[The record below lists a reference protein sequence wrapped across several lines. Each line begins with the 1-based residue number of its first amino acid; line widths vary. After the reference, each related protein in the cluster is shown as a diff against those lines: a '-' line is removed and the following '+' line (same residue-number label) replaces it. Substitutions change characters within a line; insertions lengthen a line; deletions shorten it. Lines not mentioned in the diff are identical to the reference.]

1 MKKFV
6 AIAVA
11 AYLLLGALAW
21 WIADHRGWQEI
32 PTGAPGEMRAI
43 DNSLATESAQALAA
57 MRDARER
64 LGAVGLTAAVSIDGQ
79 VVWSAALG
87 WADIATRTPA
97 TTNTV
102 MRIGS
107 TSKAL
112 TATVLARLVEQGV
125 VGLDQPIGSIV
136 QTLPNPDWARL
147 TPRQLAS
154 HTAGLPDY
162 SGNWDL
168 WGFWQTI
175 ALERHFD
182 DVVDGLAIF
191 DDNSLAYEPGTKFL
205 YSTFDTNLLGAVM
218 ESVAQ
223 EKYLELLRRE
233 VLEPLELT
241 ATGGDHA
248 GPAPPGLATFYDSR
262 SGRAKR
268 WREVDLSQRWPGG
281 GLLSTSRDLVRLCG
295 GWTDAGYLSPKT
307 VAQFWQVQ
315 KLASGAD
322 NEQGYALGWRAEPA
336 SRVLGGGIVTPRYHH
351 GGITK
356 GAMSWLVCYPQA
368 RLGVAINTNTLLDD
382 ISGLTEL
389 EHRITRPF
397 FERAR
402 SGIKTEGN

>member
-6 AIAVA
+6 AIAVV

-21 WIADHRGWQEI
+21 WITDLGGWQEI
-32 PTGAPGEMRAI
+32 PTGAAGEMRMV

-57 MRDARER
+57 MRDAREQ
-64 LGAVGLTAAVSIDGQ
+64 LGAVGLTAAVSIDGE

-97 TTNTV
+97 STRTV

-112 TATVLARLVEQGV
+112 TATLLARLVDQGV
-125 VGLDQPIGSIV
+125 IGLDQPIGSIV
-136 QTLPNPDWARL
+136 QTLPNPEWSRL

-154 HTAGLPDY
+154 HTAGLPGY
-162 SGNWDL
+162 SGNRDL
-168 WGFWQTI
+168 WGLWQTI

-182 DVVDGLAIF
+182 DVIESLAIF
-191 DDNSLAYEPGTKFL
+191 DNNSLAYEPGTKFH

-218 ESVAQ
+218 QSATQ
-223 EKYLELLRRE
+223 ERYLELLRRE

-241 ATGGDHA
+241 ATRGDHA
-248 GPAPPGLATFYDSR
+248 GPAPPGLATFYEIR
-262 SGRAKR
+262 SGQARR
-268 WREVDLSQRWPGG
+268 WRDVDLSQRWPGG
-281 GLLSTSRDLVRLCG
+281 GLLSTSSDLVRLCG
-295 GWTDAGYLSPKT
+295 GWMDNGYLSPQT

-336 SRVLGGGIVTPRYHH
+336 SKALGADIVTPRYHH

-389 EHRITRPF
+389 EPRITRAF
-397 FERAR
+397 FQRAR